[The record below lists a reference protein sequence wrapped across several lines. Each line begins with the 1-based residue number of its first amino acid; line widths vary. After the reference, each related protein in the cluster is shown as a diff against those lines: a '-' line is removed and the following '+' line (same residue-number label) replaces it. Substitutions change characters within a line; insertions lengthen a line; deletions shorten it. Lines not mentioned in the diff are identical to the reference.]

1 MVWGTRGITPLMA
14 SVLLVSFAV
23 AVAVVV
29 MNIGRAQVE
38 EAATCAVDIEMQ
50 FVDISGLQDICYDGG
65 KKQLKF
71 TVQNGININVEG
83 LIVNVIGEQ
92 QAETFELAAFM
103 GRAGTYVGTLPF
115 DKAVA
120 GAIRQVRITPKIAPV
135 DEEVI
140 CPEQALVVEKV
151 RFC

>member
-1 MVWGTRGITPLMA
+1 MAWGTRGITPLMA

-29 MNIGRAQVE
+29 MNVGRAQVE
-38 EAATCAVDIEMQ
+38 ESANCAAEIGMQ
-50 FVDISGLQDICYDGG
+50 FVEISGEQDICYDAG
-65 KKQLKF
+65 KKQLRF
-71 TVQNGININVEG
+71 TVQNGININTEG

-103 GRAGTYVGTLPF
+103 GKAGTYVGTLPF
-115 DKAVA
+115 DEAV
-120 GAIRQVRITPKIAPV
+120 GGSMRQVRITPKIAPV
-135 DEEVI
+135 DEEVL

-151 RFC
+151 RNC